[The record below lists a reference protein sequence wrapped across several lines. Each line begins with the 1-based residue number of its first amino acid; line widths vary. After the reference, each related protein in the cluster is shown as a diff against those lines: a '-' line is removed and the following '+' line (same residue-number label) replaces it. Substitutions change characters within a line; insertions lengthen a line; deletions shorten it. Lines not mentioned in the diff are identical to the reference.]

1 METKNKVI
9 VRINGQ
15 DYPIIG
21 IESKEYLL
29 KIGNYVDEQMDAVA
43 KNNSKL
49 SISMIAVLT
58 CINIA
63 DQFFKLQKQLETVTK
78 EQVDPLNKLE
88 NIREQ
93 YNIVLK
99 ELEEK
104 RESLQLLQ
112 KQVEELM
119 TYKQE
124 VQEENIQLKEKLQSK
139 DQDLINAENIINDLQ
154 NKLFEN
160 RIALVQ
166 LEKQLEEQQNDKEIN
181 KSE

>member
-1 METKNKVI
+1 METKNKVT
-9 VRINGQ
+9 VKINGQ

-29 KIGNYVDEQMDAVA
+29 KIGNFVDEQMDLVA

-63 DQFFKLQKQLETVTK
+63 DQFFKLQKQLDAVTR

-88 NIREQ
+88 DVQER
-93 YNIVLK
+93 YNVLLK

-104 RESLQLLQ
+104 KEEFQLLQ
-112 KQVEELM
+112 KQVEELVLS
-119 TYKQE
+119 KE
-124 VQEENIQLKEKLQSK
+124 NIEEENTQLKEKLQNR
-139 DQDLINAENIINDLQ
+139 DEDLVNAENIINDLQ

-166 LEKQLEEQQNDKEIN
+166 VQKQLEEHNNKE
-181 KSE
+181 